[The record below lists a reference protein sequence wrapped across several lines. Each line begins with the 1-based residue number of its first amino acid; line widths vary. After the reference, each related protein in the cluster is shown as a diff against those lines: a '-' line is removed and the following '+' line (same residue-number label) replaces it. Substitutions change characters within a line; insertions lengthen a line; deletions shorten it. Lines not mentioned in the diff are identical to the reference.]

1 MDFIFRA
8 IITLKEKLGRTLIL
22 LSIMFV
28 ISAVVLSSFGI
39 QSATDA
45 AAVLARQKLGAN
57 VTLSQNVEKLM
68 QEQRENMAANSTE
81 GEKQGGGAG
90 RFNIT
95 RVQVPLEY
103 IDELSSNES
112 VVAYLATNS
121 IQANLDELLAVGAS
135 EEETIEE
142 TSSKQGFGGGMNMKG
157 SMGDITFT
165 GINDFKTTSA
175 YVNGE
180 AELLEGREL
189 TEDDLGTNN
198 VMIEE
203 NFAIANNLEIGSEFN
218 ITNISGENLIG
229 VTVIGIYKTYTS
241 IDDNGLRNTAMLP
254 YNNIYSSYTLVNLL
268 NGKAENSG
276 VDSIT
281 FYLDDPANVDS
292 FLEYGDSTSIDF
304 DTFIL
309 DAGNREYEAMI
320 EPIENV
326 ASFSKIT
333 ILIVAVFGGAILA
346 LIIMLSIKDRIH
358 EVGILMSLGEKKF
371 KIIGQFT
378 VEVLTVL
385 LLAIVI
391 SVAAGNTISNKMS
404 DILLA
409 NELKTEQ
416 TEVSNLVTSD
426 RPTKGN
432 KPMIGMNSSSTTV
445 DKIEESNV
453 NISLLDIGKM
463 SGISILIAIIAT
475 MLPSLMI
482 MRYNPKQILSKHN

>member
-68 QEQRENMAANSTE
+68 QEQRENMAANSAE

-180 AELLEGREL
+180 AELLEGR
-189 TEDDLGTNN
+189 
-198 VMIEE
+198 
-203 NFAIANNLEIGSEFN
+203 
-218 ITNISGENLIG
+218 
-229 VTVIGIYKTYTS
+229 
-241 IDDNGLRNTAMLP
+241 
-254 YNNIYSSYTLVNLL
+254 
-268 NGKAENSG
+268 
-276 VDSIT
+276 
-281 FYLDDPANVDS
+281 
-292 FLEYGDSTSIDF
+292 
-304 DTFIL
+304 
-309 DAGNREYEAMI
+309 
-320 EPIENV
+320 
-326 ASFSKIT
+326 
-333 ILIVAVFGGAILA
+333 
-346 LIIMLSIKDRIH
+346 
-358 EVGILMSLGEKKF
+358 
-371 KIIGQFT
+371 
-378 VEVLTVL
+378 
-385 LLAIVI
+385 
-391 SVAAGNTISNKMS
+391 
-404 DILLA
+404 
-409 NELKTEQ
+409 
-416 TEVSNLVTSD
+416 
-426 RPTKGN
+426 
-432 KPMIGMNSSSTTV
+432 
-445 DKIEESNV
+445 
-453 NISLLDIGKM
+453 
-463 SGISILIAIIAT
+463 
-475 MLPSLMI
+475 
-482 MRYNPKQILSKHN
+482 

>member
-1 MDFIFRA
+1 MI
-8 IITLKEKLGRTLIL
+8 LIHL
-22 LSIMFV
+22 Y
-28 ISAVVLSSFGI
+28 
-39 QSATDA
+39 
-45 AAVLARQKLGAN
+45 
-57 VTLSQNVEKLM
+57 LM
-68 QEQRENMAANSTE
+68 QE
-81 GEKQGGGAG
+81 
-90 RFNIT
+90 I
-95 RVQVPLEY
+95 
-103 IDELSSNES
+103 
-112 VVAYLATNS
+112 
-121 IQANLDELLAVGAS
+121 
-135 EEETIEE
+135 
-142 TSSKQGFGGGMNMKG
+142 
-157 SMGDITFT
+157 
-165 GINDFKTTSA
+165 
-175 YVNGE
+175 
-180 AELLEGREL
+180 
-189 TEDDLGTNN
+189 
-198 VMIEE
+198 
-203 NFAIANNLEIGSEFN
+203 
-218 ITNISGENLIG
+218 
-229 VTVIGIYKTYTS
+229 
-241 IDDNGLRNTAMLP
+241 
-254 YNNIYSSYTLVNLL
+254 
-268 NGKAENSG
+268 
-276 VDSIT
+276 
-281 FYLDDPANVDS
+281 
-292 FLEYGDSTSIDF
+292 
-304 DTFIL
+304 
-309 DAGNREYEAMI
+309 REYEAMI

-445 DKIEESNV
+445 DKIEELNV